1 MSKFL
6 VAWLTVY
13 VFGGLFCVLVGLAL
27 NQVIDAITFF
37 SITYVGFSLL
47 ALFGVAAYYFINW
60 LNKD

>member
-37 SITYVGFSLL
+37 SIT
-47 ALFGVAAYYFINW
+47 
-60 LNKD
+60 

>member
-1 MSKFL
+1 MSKFII
-6 VAWLTVY
+6 AWLTVY

-27 NQVIDAITFF
+27 NSIIEAITFF

>member
-6 VAWLTVY
+6 VVWLTVY
-13 VFGGLFCVLVGLAL
+13 VFSGLFCVLVGLAL
-27 NQVIDAITFF
+27 NQVIDAIIFF
-37 SITYVGFSLL
+37 SIIYIGFSLL